1 MQIQIAS
8 SIVLFEQRME
18 ENKITMTKIKDKR
31 IIESTS
37 FWFLKVKLKRI
48 NFFTHIPSF
57 MPVCTLYTF
66 KITS

>member
-31 IIESTS
+31 IIDSTS
-37 FWFLKVKLKRI
+37 F
-48 NFFTHIPSF
+48 
-57 MPVCTLYTF
+57 
-66 KITS
+66 